1 MQNMLNSDNSKP
13 AGATALPNPLKR
25 SANYYFIVAMLIG
38 TVFLLLGTLM
48 EWYLGTLAEI
58 VKTSTIIHLL
68 LFGAVY
74 FGWSLLFYFSL
85 RKMEKF
91 EKAQWK
97 SIDNDV
103 SQLTT
108 QTHSLFTQISAEF
121 GEQVK
126 IIDDEIKQLQN
137 LLADAIVKL
146 ITSFTNM
153 EQNSRAQQELAL
165 SLADSTSQ
173 NENEKEKE
181 KGFEQFVQETSE
193 TLALFVESTIETS
206 KVGMGLV
213 EMMDNIV
220 AEVNQILSILGEM
233 DSISKQTN
241 LLALN
246 AAIEA
251 ARAGESGRGF
261 AVVADE
267 VRNLSKRSDHFSN
280 QIRTH
285 MGLVHTSV
293 QRAEV
298 AIDDMASR
306 DMNFALQSQNRVH
319 ETMSEIKEINDQMVE
334 VVSEMSGIA
343 GAVSEDVRVA
353 VTSLQFQ
360 DMATQLA
367 THINNRIGNLC
378 TMVDNIAA
386 IPMNEISA
394 SIDARAECMARLQ
407 HFHQA
412 ISQADELIKQAKH
425 NPVAQQ
431 QMDSGDIEL
440 F

>member
-1 MQNMLNSDNSKP
+1 MQSMLNSDNSKP
-13 AGATALPNPLKR
+13 AGVPALSSPLKKP
-25 SANYYFIVAMLIG
+25 AEYYFIMAMTVGAVIG
-38 TVFLLLGTLM
+38 LLGVLM
-48 EWYLGTLAEI
+48 EWYMGTLTELFKMPHS
-58 VKTSTIIHLL
+58 VHFL

-74 FGWSLLFYFSL
+74 FGWTLVFYLTL
-85 RKMEKF
+85 RNMQGF
-91 EKAQWK
+91 ERAQWK
-97 SIDNDV
+97 SIDNDI
-103 SQLTT
+103 SQLTI
-108 QTHSLFTQISAEF
+108 QTHSLFTQMSAEF
-121 GEQVK
+121 GEQVQ
-126 IIDDEIKQLQN
+126 IIDDEVKQLQN
-137 LLADAIVKL
+137 LLADAIGKL

-153 EQNSRAQQELAL
+153 QQNSEMQQQLAMT
-165 SLADSTSQ
+165 LADNSKTDDSAQ
-173 NENEKEKE
+173 ER
-181 KGFEQFVQETSE
+181 GFELFVKETSE
-193 TLALFVESTIETS
+193 TLALFVESTVETS

-213 EMMDNIV
+213 EMMDSIV
-220 AEVNQILSILGEM
+220 IEVDHILGILGEM

-267 VRNLSKRSDHFSN
+267 VRNLSKRSDHFSS
-280 QIRTH
+280 QIRSH

-298 AIDDMASR
+298 AIDNMASR

-319 ETMSEIKEINDQMVE
+319 ETLDEIKGVNDLMVG
-334 VVSEMSGIA
+334 VVDEMSSIA
-343 GAVSEDVRVA
+343 GAVEGDVRIA
-353 VTSLQFQ
+353 ITSLQFQ

-386 IPMNEISA
+386 IPMSEIGS
-394 SIDARAECMARLQ
+394 STDARAECMARLQ

-412 ISQADELIKQAKH
+412 ISQADELIKHAKH
-425 NPVAQQ
+425 NPVVQQ